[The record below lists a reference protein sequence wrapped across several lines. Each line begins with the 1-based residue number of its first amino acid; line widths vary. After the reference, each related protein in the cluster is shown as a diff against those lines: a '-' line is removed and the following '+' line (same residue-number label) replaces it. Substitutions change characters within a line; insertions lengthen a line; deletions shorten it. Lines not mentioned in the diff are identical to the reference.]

1 MSLQDAL
8 NALAALPISGVNAYG
23 VGALP
28 ATVQRAALPA
38 LLVVPFDLPDLPTLP
53 SDGLTAATFVQG
65 STHAQI
71 SVTHLLLLTTTEAA
85 QPISATLPALIAH
98 VDAALAAYAADPL
111 LGDTLAEPLRVR
123 VALGVYTWG
132 GSRCYGCALRH
143 VWLLRL

>member
-8 NALAALPISGVNAYG
+8 NALATLPISGVNAYG

-38 LLVVPFDLPDLPTLP
+38 LLTVPFDLPDLPTLP
-53 SDGLTAATFVQG
+53 SDGLTAATFTQG

-71 SVTHLLLLTTTEAA
+71 GVTHLLLLTTTEAA
-85 QPISATLPALIAH
+85 QPMRATLPALIAY
-98 VDAALAAYAADPL
+98 VDAVLAAYAADPL

-123 VALGVYTWG
+123 VALGVYAWG
-132 GSRCYGCALRH
+132 GSSYYGCALRH

>member
-8 NALAALPISGVNAYG
+8 AALAALPISGVNTYG

-28 ATVQRAALPA
+28 QTIQRAALPA

-53 SDGLTAATFVQG
+53 SDGLTAATFTQG

-85 QPISATLPALIAH
+85 QPMRATLPALLAH
-98 VDAALAAYAADPL
+98 VDAVLAAYAADPL

-123 VALGVYTWG
+123 VALGVYAWG
-132 GSRCYGCALRH
+132 GSSCCGCAFQH
-143 VWLLRL
+143 QWLLRL